1 MQQYVKYSPL
11 CKNEGNKETYLR
23 KKHWKKK
30 QKNVNYKD
38 KEQQV
43 AWEQRWEIRVVSVD
57 VVGYCD
63 F

>member
-1 MQQYVKYSPL
+1 MDMGLSPGHTVRWKEQNMQQYVKYSPL

-38 KEQQV
+38 KEQ
-43 AWEQRWEIRVVSVD
+43 
-57 VVGYCD
+57 
-63 F
+63 